1 MKTSGCI
8 PNNKQPM
15 SRVRKAYFIR
25 LAGRCLLFCMCVCL
39 WIWRPEAFDVLFG
52 MNFFKRLSPLHFMW
66 VIWMADMICQLV
78 PAGRSVS
85 LGSHKLFEKR
95 FKPAPERVNYDSLKE
110 YILSTTRSAYK
121 VMVLWLALAA
131 AIGWLY
137 FTKVINRTVMFMIT
151 AAFSICDLICVLI
164 WCPFRLLMK
173 TRCCTT
179 CRIFNWDHL
188 MMFTPM
194 VFVKSF
200 YSWSLFFMSLLVFIV
215 WELFVLMYP
224 ERFWEQSNDALK
236 CANCTDKLCT
246 QYCRKL
252 TRK

>member
-1 MKTSGCI
+1 MEQTCCS
-8 PNNKQPM
+8 PNNRQPA
-15 SRVRKAYFIR
+15 SSVRKAYFAR
-25 LAGRCLLFCMCVCL
+25 LVGRCALFLVCVYL
-39 WIWRPEAFDVLFG
+39 WIEHPGEFDILHG
-52 MNFFKRLSPLHFMW
+52 MNFFDRPSFLHIMW
-66 VIWMADMICQLV
+66 VLWVIDMICQLV
-78 PAGRSVS
+78 PMGKKVS
-85 LGSHKLFEKR
+85 LGSHKLLKQR
-95 FKPAPERVNYDSLKE
+95 FKPILDKVNYTALRE
-110 YILSTTRSAYK
+110 YISTTTKSAYK
-121 VMVLWLALAA
+121 VMLLWLGLAA
-131 AIGWLY
+131 AIAGLY
-137 FTKVINRTVMFMIT
+137 YTKIINRITMFMIT

-194 VFVKSF
+194 IFVKSF
-200 YSWSLFFMSLLVFIV
+200 YSWSLFFMALLVFAV

-224 ERFWEQSNDALK
+224 ERFWEHSNDALK

-252 TRK
+252 TRT

>member
-1 MKTSGCI
+1 MEQTCCS
-8 PNNKQPM
+8 PNNRQPA
-15 SRVRKAYFIR
+15 SSVRKAYFAR
-25 LAGRCLLFCMCVCL
+25 LVGRCALFLVCVYL
-39 WIWRPEAFDVLFG
+39 WIEHPGEFDILHG
-52 MNFFKRLSPLHFMW
+52 MNFFDRPSFLHIMW
-66 VIWMADMICQLV
+66 VLWVIDMICQLV
-78 PAGRSVS
+78 PMGKKVS
-85 LGSHKLFEKR
+85 LGSHKLFKQR
-95 FKPAPERVNYDSLKE
+95 FKPILEKVNYTALRE
-110 YILSTTRSAYK
+110 YISTTTKSAYK
-121 VMVLWLALAA
+121 VMLLWLGLAA
-131 AIGWLY
+131 AIAGLY
-137 FTKVINRTVMFMIT
+137 YTKIINRITMFMIT

-194 VFVKSF
+194 IFVKSF
-200 YSWSLFFMSLLVFIV
+200 YSWSLFFMALLVFAV

-224 ERFWEQSNDALK
+224 ERFWEHSNDALK

-252 TRK
+252 TQK